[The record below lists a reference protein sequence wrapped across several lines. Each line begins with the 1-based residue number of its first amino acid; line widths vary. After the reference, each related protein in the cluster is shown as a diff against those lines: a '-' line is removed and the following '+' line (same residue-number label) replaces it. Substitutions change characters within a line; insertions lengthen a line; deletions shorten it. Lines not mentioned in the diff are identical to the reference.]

1 MKWTH
6 KIGNFQC
13 LEQGFLPELVCRS
26 AMAQRLS
33 ETEREKAVCHVR
45 ITELEKE
52 KNKLELLL
60 VNAAEDFAGRGMRVS
75 ELEMDKERL
84 SQQVCFCLLCLSLF
98 VVEEGSFSISKRDL
112 QLVADR
118 LPS

>member
-1 MKWTH
+1 
-6 KIGNFQC
+6 
-13 LEQGFLPELVCRS
+13 
-26 AMAQRLS
+26 MAQQLS
-33 ETEREKAVCHVR
+33 ETEREKAACHVR

-84 SQQVCFCLLCLSLF
+84 SQQVFSFLCLTFLLLRREACRF
-98 VVEEGSFSISKRDL
+98 RKGISKRDL
-112 QLVADR
+112 QLLAGR